1 MMDWRLLKAAAKGDT
16 SLLDLSKLHYSDFNK
31 VTPHNNN
38 VLHIA
43 TKHQRRDF
51 AAAILERCPSLL
63 LRENNNGDTPL
74 HVAASVGSFQILQ
87 LVVNEVTSDIE
98 NLGITTKQLL
108 RTTNKQKD
116 TALHVALKNGHGDVA
131 KLLVE
136 LDTGL
141 LDMVNNN
148 NESPLYLAIERGLF
162 DIAGLILERFSSVSG
177 KGPKGMNALHAAVD
191 SDIVNNDFLKKLME
205 TRPEMIKE
213 VDVIGW
219 TPLHYSVWLGKIKI
233 TQLLLQQ
240 DSSAAYISDKEG
252 QCPLHLAASTGQTD
266 AYRELVGRCPYVWE
280 LVDGKGRTSL
290 HSAVISGQ
298 EGIIQCILDMPEIS
312 LHLLNESDVD
322 GNTPLHLSVVYKCH
336 TILVLF
342 LRNKRVDKRVMN
354 HNHLTA
360 AELFYSQKQEVAM
373 AYYAL
378 QRYYKQPSQQQNIE
392 RKKQEKADVEES
404 NAKHEAAMYEVHL
417 LVAVLVATV
426 AFAAAFQLPGGYK
439 PDGTPVL
446 SGEVAFT
453 CFLVFDTIAFVFSV
467 ATVYLLFY
475 ASRDMFRARSAFL
488 YMSTLLMLVSLISM
502 ASAFVSGMYLIS
514 SKSGELAIVPF
525 LMVALF
531 VLHCFFYWFIDPRG
545 SYVCGLERPRRFFR
559 KLVFRNTMKQRTH
572 ENQNL
577 GYQQKREKKRRFS
590 KPPILRE

>member
-16 SLLDLSKLHYSDFNK
+16 SFLDLSKLHHSDFNK

-38 VLHIA
+38 LLHIA
-43 TKHQRRDF
+43 TKHQRRGF
-51 AAAILERCPSLL
+51 AAAILDL
-63 LRENNNGDTPL
+63 
-74 HVAASVGSFQILQ
+74 VGSFQILQ
-87 LVVNEVTSDIE
+87 LLVNEVASDIE
-98 NLGITTKQLL
+98 NLGVTTKQLL
-108 RTTNKQKD
+108 RTTNKQQD

-131 KLLVE
+131 KLIVG
-136 LDTGL
+136 LDAGL
-141 LDMVNNN
+141 LEMANNN
-148 NESPLYLAIERGLF
+148 NESPLYLAVERGLF
-162 DIAGLILERFSSVSG
+162 DVAGHILERFPLVSG

-191 SDIVNNDFLKKLME
+191 SDIVTTDFLKKLME
-205 TRPEMIKE
+205 TRSEMIKE

-219 TPLHYSVWLGKIKI
+219 TPLHYSVWLEKIEI

-240 DSSAAYISDKEG
+240 DSSAAYTSDKEG
-252 QCPLHLAASTGQTD
+252 QCPLHLAASTGQID
-266 AYRELVGRCPYVWE
+266 AYRELVGSCPYVWE

-298 EGIIQCILDMPEIS
+298 RGIIQCILDMPEIS

-322 GNTPLHLSVVYKCH
+322 GNTPLHLSVVHKCH

-342 LRNKRVDKRVMN
+342 LRNKRVDKLVMN
-354 HNHLTA
+354 RNHLTA
-360 AELFYSQKQEVAM
+360 AELFYSQKQEISFKVAM

-392 RKKQEKADVEES
+392 TKKQEKADVEES
-404 NAKHEAAMYEVHL
+404 NARHDCAMYEVHL
-417 LVAVLVATV
+417 FVAVLVATV

-446 SGEVAFT
+446 NEEVAFT
-453 CFLVFDTIAFVFSV
+453 CFLVFDTIAFIFSV

-475 ASRDMFRARSAFL
+475 ASRDMFRARSALL
-488 YMSTLLMLVSLISM
+488 YMSTLLMVVSLIAM

-514 SKSGELAIVPF
+514 SKCRELAIVPF
-525 LMVALF
+525 LMVGLF

-545 SYVCGLERPRRFFR
+545 SYVRGLERPRRFFR
-559 KLVFRNTMKQRTH
+559 KLVFRNSMVH
-572 ENQNL
+572 V
-577 GYQQKREKKRRFS
+577 FVWD
-590 KPPILRE
+590 

>member
-1 MMDWRLLKAAAKGDT
+1 MDWRLLKAAAKGDT
-16 SLLDLSKLHYSDFNK
+16 SLLDLSKLHQSDFNK

-51 AAAILERCPSLL
+51 AAAILDRCPLLL

-87 LVVNEVTSDIE
+87 LLVNEVASDIE
-98 NLGITTKQLL
+98 NLGVTTKQLL
-108 RTTNKQKD
+108 RITNKQKD

-131 KLLVE
+131 KLLVG
-136 LDTGL
+136 LDAGL
-141 LDMVNNN
+141 LEMANNN
-148 NESPLYLAIERGLF
+148 NESPLYLAVERGLF
-162 DIAGLILERFSSVSG
+162 DVAGHILERFPLVSG

-191 SDIVNNDFLKKLME
+191 SDIISTDFLRKLME
-205 TRPEMIKE
+205 TRSEMTKE

-219 TPLHYSVWLGKIKI
+219 TPLHYSVWLEKIEI

-252 QCPLHLAASTGQTD
+252 QCPLHLAASTGQID
-266 AYRELVGRCPYVWE
+266 AYRELVGSCPYVWE

-290 HSAVISGQ
+290 HCAVISGQ
-298 EGIIQCILDMPEIS
+298 RGIIQCILDMPEIS

-342 LRNKRVDKRVMN
+342 LRNKRVDKLAMN
-354 HNHLTA
+354 RNHLTA
-360 AELFYSQKQEVAM
+360 AELFYSQKQE
-373 AYYAL
+373 
-378 QRYYKQPSQQQNIE
+378 QQNIDT
-392 RKKQEKADVEES
+392 KKQEKADVEES
-404 NAKHEAAMYEVHL
+404 NARHDGAMYEVHL
-417 LVAVLVATV
+417 FVAVLVATV

-446 SGEVAFT
+446 SEEVAFT
-453 CFLVFDTIAFVFSV
+453 CFLVFDTIAFIFSV

-475 ASRDMFRARSAFL
+475 ASRDMFRARSALL
-488 YMSTLLMLVSLISM
+488 YMCTLLMVVSLIAM

-514 SKSGELAIVPF
+514 SKCRELAIVPF
-525 LMVALF
+525 LMVGLF

-545 SYVCGLERPRRFFR
+545 SYVRGLERPRRFFR
-559 KLVFRNTMKQRTH
+559 NLVFRNSMVLHNTKQ
-572 ENQNL
+572 
-577 GYQQKREKKRRFS
+577 K
-590 KPPILRE
+590 

>member
-360 AELFYSQKQEVAM
+360 AELFYSQKQEISFKVAM

-559 KLVFRNTMKQRTH
+559 KLVFRNTMVH
-572 ENQNL
+572 V
-577 GYQQKREKKRRFS
+577 FVCD
-590 KPPILRE
+590 

>member
-16 SLLDLSKLHYSDFNK
+16 SFLDLSKLHHSDFNK

-38 VLHIA
+38 LLHIA
-43 TKHQRRDF
+43 AKHQRRDF
-51 AAAILERCPSLL
+51 SAAILDLCPSLL

-87 LVVNEVTSDIE
+87 LLVNEVASDIE
-98 NLGITTKQLL
+98 NLGVTTKQLL
-108 RTTNKQKD
+108 RITNKQKD

-141 LDMVNNN
+141 LDMVNSN

-162 DIAGLILERFSSVSG
+162 DVAGHIVERFPLVSG
-177 KGPKGMNALHAAVD
+177 KGPKGMNALHAAVG
-191 SDIVNNDFLKKLME
+191 SDIVTKDFLKKLME
-205 TRPEMIKE
+205 TRSEMTKE

-219 TPLHYSVWLGKIKI
+219 TPLHYSVWLEKIEI

-266 AYRELVGRCPYVWE
+266 AYRELVGSCPYVWE
-280 LVDGKGRTSL
+280 IVDGKGRTSL
-290 HSAVISGQ
+290 HCAVISGQ
-298 EGIIQCILDMPEIS
+298 RGIIQCILDMPEIS

-342 LRNKRVDKRVMN
+342 LRNKRVDKLAMN
-354 HNHLTA
+354 RNHLTA
-360 AELFYSQKQEVAM
+360 AELFYSQKQEISFKVAV

-378 QRYYKQPSQQQNIE
+378 QRYYKQPSQQQNIDT
-392 RKKQEKADVEES
+392 KKQEKADVEES
-404 NAKHEAAMYEVHL
+404 NARHDCAMYEVHL
-417 LVAVLVATV
+417 FVAVLVATV

-446 SGEVAFT
+446 SEEVAFT
-453 CFLVFDTIAFVFSV
+453 CFLVFDTIAFIFSV

-475 ASRDMFRARSAFL
+475 ASRDMFRARSALL
-488 YMSTLLMLVSLISM
+488 YMSTLLMVVSLIAM

-514 SKSGELAIVPF
+514 SKCRELAIVPF
-525 LMVALF
+525 LMVGLF

-545 SYVCGLERPRRFFR
+545 SYVRGLERPRRFFR
-559 KLVFRNTMKQRTH
+559 KLVFRNSMVH
-572 ENQNL
+572 I
-577 GYQQKREKKRRFS
+577 FVCD
-590 KPPILRE
+590 

>member
-1 MMDWRLLKAAAKGDT
+1 MLKAAAKGDT
-16 SLLDLSKLHYSDFNK
+16 SFLDLSKLHHSDFNK

-38 VLHIA
+38 LLHIA
-43 TKHQRRDF
+43 AKHQRRDF
-51 AAAILERCPSLL
+51 SAAILDLCPSLL

-87 LVVNEVTSDIE
+87 LLVNEVASDIE
-98 NLGITTKQLL
+98 NLGVTTKQLL
-108 RTTNKQKD
+108 RITNKQKD

-141 LDMVNNN
+141 LDMVNSN

-162 DIAGLILERFSSVSG
+162 DVAGHIVERFPLVSG
-177 KGPKGMNALHAAVD
+177 KGPKGMNALHAAV
-191 SDIVNNDFLKKLME
+191 
-205 TRPEMIKE
+205 
-213 VDVIGW
+213 
-219 TPLHYSVWLGKIKI
+219 VWLEKIEI

-266 AYRELVGRCPYVWE
+266 AYRELVGSCPYVWE
-280 LVDGKGRTSL
+280 IVDGKGRTSL
-290 HSAVISGQ
+290 HCAVISGQ
-298 EGIIQCILDMPEIS
+298 RGIIQCILDMPEIS

-342 LRNKRVDKRVMN
+342 LRNKRVDKLAMN
-354 HNHLTA
+354 RNHLTA
-360 AELFYSQKQEVAM
+360 AELFYSQKQE
-373 AYYAL
+373 
-378 QRYYKQPSQQQNIE
+378 QQNVE
-392 RKKQEKADVEES
+392 TKKQEKADVEES
-404 NAKHEAAMYEVHL
+404 NARHDCAMYEVHL
-417 LVAVLVATV
+417 FVAVLVATV

-446 SGEVAFT
+446 SEEVAFT
-453 CFLVFDTIAFVFSV
+453 CFLVFDTIAFIFSV

-475 ASRDMFRARSAFL
+475 ASRDMFRARSALL
-488 YMSTLLMLVSLISM
+488 YMCTLLMVVSLIAM

-514 SKSGELAIVPF
+514 SKCRELAIVPF
-525 LMVALF
+525 LMVGLF

-545 SYVCGLERPRRFFR
+545 SYVRGLERPRRFLR
-559 KLVFRNTMKQRTH
+559 KLVFRN
-572 ENQNL
+572 
-577 GYQQKREKKRRFS
+577 S
-590 KPPILRE
+590 